1 MKTLRFTIVL
11 ASLAFCFFTASAFG
25 QTKNENSSVRTQ
37 LANLLEFSDIS
48 DQGIVDLSFSLV
60 NNHIV
65 VRKIESGKPELD
77 KALTR
82 YLSNRYMKQP
92 SENFSFKVRI
102 NLNGA
107 LAFNE
112 KMFSQNELRR
122 IISDVFAQSTIKEK
136 GEATIL
142 FKINND
148 KQLEVINVDCENPVL
163 TSKIKDAI
171 DIAAPDLPKDAK
183 GQYAVK
189 VKF

>member
-1 MKTLRFTIVL
+1 MKTLKFTIVL

-112 KMFSQNELRR
+112 KMFR
-122 IISDVFAQSTIKEK
+122 
-136 GEATIL
+136 
-142 FKINND
+142 
-148 KQLEVINVDCENPVL
+148 
-163 TSKIKDAI
+163 
-171 DIAAPDLPKDAK
+171 
-183 GQYAVK
+183 GQ
-189 VKF
+189 